1 MTDTEEKGPFLGL
14 HSQWEAKHPAEAEM
28 EEIYERG
35 RRGNHVQVHGTD
47 AGYQPHREFPCPGVL
62 REYDRS
68 QTLIMAACDACGY
81 ETSFDRD
88 DRPPRGARALED
100 A

>member
-1 MTDTEEKGPFLGL
+1 MSDTEDKGRFVGL
-14 HSQWEAKHPAEAEM
+14 HQAFEATHPAEAEM

-35 RRGNHVQVHGTD
+35 RRGMHVQTHGSEK
-47 AGYQPHREFPCPGVL
+47 GYKPRREFPCPGAL

-68 QTLIMAACDACGY
+68 ATLIYAACDACGY

-88 DRPPRGARALED
+88 DRPSRPRALED